1 MLRDCANPS
10 CARRFR
16 DDGLSTPL
24 FSGSRVAGFDRTFS
38 LCDLCLSFL
47 VMCGD
52 DFAPHQRP
60 VACPFSTPNKDDALD
75 RRSLDQPATERSF
88 RIRTPAV
95 A

>member
-16 DDGLSTPL
+16 GDGPSTPL
-24 FSGSRVAGFDRTFS
+24 FSGSRNASFDRTLS
-38 LCDLCLSFL
+38 LCDRCLSFL

-60 VACPFSTPNKDDALD
+60 VARPFSTSNKDGAVD
-75 RRSLDQPATERSF
+75 RRWLDQPATERSF